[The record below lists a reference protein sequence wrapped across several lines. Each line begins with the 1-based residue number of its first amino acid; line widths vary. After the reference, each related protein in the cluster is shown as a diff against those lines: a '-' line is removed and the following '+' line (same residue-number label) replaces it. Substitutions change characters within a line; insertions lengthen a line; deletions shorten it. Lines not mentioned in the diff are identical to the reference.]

1 MTITSVEDTCNNL
14 CEETFMTFITD
25 TSVTLKS
32 RTHILKQKLF
42 VTEGEE
48 RTQLIQE
55 GKENT
60 LVTEERFHPLY
71 L

>member
-1 MTITSVEDTCNNL
+1 
-14 CEETFMTFITD
+14 MTFITD

-32 RTHILKQKLF
+32 RTHILKQKFF
-42 VTEGEE
+42 VTEGEQ
-48 RTQLIQE
+48 RTHWIQE
-55 GKENT
+55 GKKKT

>member
-1 MTITSVEDTCNNL
+1 
-14 CEETFMTFITD
+14 MTFITEK
-25 TSVTLKS
+25 SVTLKS

-48 RTQLIQE
+48 RTHWIQE
-55 GKENT
+55 GKNKT

>member
-1 MTITSVEDTCNNL
+1 
-14 CEETFMTFITD
+14 MTFITD

-42 VTEGEE
+42 VTEGEQ
-48 RTQLIQE
+48 RTHWIQE
-55 GKENT
+55 GKEQT

>member
-1 MTITSVEDTCNNL
+1 
-14 CEETFMTFITD
+14 MTFITEK
-25 TSVTLKS
+25 SVTLKS
-32 RTHILKQKLF
+32 RTHILNQKF

-48 RTQLIQE
+48 RTHWIQE
-55 GKENT
+55 GKKKT